1 MATSGPRRDRRKP
14 LRPRQIILAVIVALG
29 VGALLGSGALVGLAG
44 RQPLSTQRDVALGA
58 AKVAD
63 RVAHVLSLNRPAEEL
78 AAAFGAR
85 VFRGVMVAGVVAAVA
100 AIACEATAAVLLA
113 ALLAAGAA
121 SLSAGRRGDRVLID
135 VAASVFPLLYL
146 GLPLGAVVA
155 VRMSAGAGA
164 LFLLLGLIVASDT
177 AQYYGGRWFGRTP
190 LAAAISPGKTV
201 EGALFGVTAAAVV
214 MAAAGPILFSALSY
228 SPVVVPVLLGVVI
241 AVLGIA
247 GDLFES
253 LLKRGAGVK
262 DASGLI
268 PGHGGM
274 LDRIDSLL
282 FAGPGFYLML
292 QFL

>member
-1 MATSGPRRDRRKP
+1 MKRILSALTLLPVV
-14 LRPRQIILAVIVALG
+14 LAVLRFLPP
-29 VGALLGSGALVGLAG
+29 VGTLVLAEAAALLALREYTA
-44 RQPLSTQRDVALGA
+44 
-58 AKVAD
+58 
-63 RVAHVLSLNRPAEEL
+63 L

-85 VFRGVMVAGVVAAVA
+85 VSRGLAVVGVAATVAAVSYD
-100 AIACEATAAVLLA
+100 ATTAVLLA
-113 ALLAAGAA
+113 ALLAIGAA
-121 SLSAGRRGDRVLID
+121 SLSAGRRGDRMLID

-146 GLPLGAVVA
+146 GLPLGAVLA
-155 VRMSAGAGA
+155 VRMSPGAGA
-164 LFLLLGLIVASDT
+164 VLLLLGLIVASDT

-201 EGALFGVTAAAVV
+201 EGALFGVAAGAGV
-214 MAAAGPILFSALSY
+214 MAAAGPILLSALSFA
-228 SPVVVPVLLGVVI
+228 PIAMCLLLGAVI

-262 DASGLI
+262 DASALI

-292 QFL
+292 QFP

>member
-1 MATSGPRRDRRKP
+1 MKRVLSALTLLPVV
-14 LRPRQIILAVIVALG
+14 IAVIRFLPPA
-29 VGALLGSGALVGLAG
+29 GALVLAEAA
-44 RQPLSTQRDVALGA
+44 ALLA
-58 AKVAD
+58 LWEYTA
-63 RVAHVLSLNRPAEEL
+63 L

-85 VFRGVMVAGVVAAVA
+85 VFRGVVVAGVVATVA
-100 AIACEATAAVLLA
+100 AIACEATPAVLLA
-113 ALLAAGAA
+113 ALLAVGAA

-155 VRMSAGAGA
+155 VRTSAGAGA

-177 AQYYGGRWFGRTP
+177 AQYYGGRWLGRTP

-201 EGALFGVTAAAVV
+201 EGALFGVAAGAGV
-214 MAAAGPILFSALSY
+214 MAAAGPVVFSALSY

-262 DASGLI
+262 DASALI